1 MSFILEL
8 SNVTPSHGAALE
20 LFITNFAFLFF
31 SHIDIECEVFV
42 YFLLP

>member
-20 LFITNFAFLFF
+20 SFITNSSVIF
-31 SHIDIECEVFV
+31 SYIDIECEVVV